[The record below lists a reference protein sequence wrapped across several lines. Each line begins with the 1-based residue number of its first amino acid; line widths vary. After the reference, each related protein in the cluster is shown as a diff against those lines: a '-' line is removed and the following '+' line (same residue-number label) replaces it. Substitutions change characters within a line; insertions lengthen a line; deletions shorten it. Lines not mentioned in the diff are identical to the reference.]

1 MNVEQYFPQSQTR
14 PSQSSQSSQQSGR
27 AKFGQQQQQQQQPH
41 PTGEDPM
48 MKMMQQL
55 LTGSGGLDPNNPNAL
70 PPGLAQL
77 LQGTAG
83 GNFGQEQAQD
93 QFSSPAPPPPPTVS
107 AATWRLLHALTSL
120 ILALAV
126 TISSPKR
133 FTGSLSARDR
143 SSLNDGLAGSEVGS
157 RLFFWFASV
166 EVVLQ
171 SSRFF
176 MERGQLRSGGMLGTI
191 ARVLPE
197 PYAGYVRVV
206 GRYWTIFATVI
217 SDALVIVFALGA
229 VAWWNG
235 GIGVE

>member
-1 MNVEQYFPQSQTR
+1 M
-14 PSQSSQSSQQSGR
+14 
-27 AKFGQQQQQQQQPH
+27 KFGQQQQQQQPN
-41 PTGEDPM
+41 PTEEDPM

-55 LTGSGGLDPNNPNAL
+55 LAGSGGLDPNNPNAL

-83 GNFGQEQAQD
+83 ANFGPEQAQAQQD
-93 QFSSPAPPPPPTVS
+93 QFSPPPPTVS
-107 AATWRLLHALTSL
+107 AATWRLLHALISL
-120 ILALAV
+120 TLALAV
-126 TISSPKR
+126 TLSSPLR

-191 ARVLPE
+191 ARILPE

-206 GRYWTIFATVI
+206 GRYWTIFATVV